1 MNDMTLYVN
10 NTTNQMHR
18 KPEKQSVLRQVLTNS
33 DISLCVS
40 SPHKLATN
48 HSTLMTYILRF
59 ITRFLIKISN
69 NRHWIK
75 EVASVRKL
83 GYKMDLWNNVPFL
96 QTKVT
101 LTLYLIQL
109 LWVALLELCKD
120 SCISG
125 SNLIWFLSNLR
136 IYR

>member
-18 KPEKQSVLRQVLTNS
+18 KPERQPVLRQVLTNN

-48 HSTLMTYILRF
+48 HSTLMTYIVRF

-75 EVASVRKL
+75 QVASVRKL
-83 GYKMDLWNNVPFL
+83 GYKMIFGIMYPSYKLRSLLLFTWFNYFELLCWYYVRTLVSVAAIWYNFC
-96 QTKVT
+96 QT
-101 LTLYLIQL
+101 
-109 LWVALLELCKD
+109 
-120 SCISG
+120 
-125 SNLIWFLSNLR
+125 
-136 IYR
+136 